1 MDDMDYSPDLDAPK
15 SDKTMLIII
24 IICICLIC
32 ISVSVFI
39 GGYYMTSSSPS
50 SRSNLSSNPI
60 NNILSKITG
69 TNTQTSNVSANVKT
83 SATNVSSKPL
93 PVIPGVPSFEE
104 NKSLKAMALECTVN
118 IKDGSPAYTCTH
130 PDNFKIIKLTS
141 GPIFKISVSEEI
153 DAFNVKT
160 NDYYIIVPFVFI
172 VDFIVSVS
180 LGDYEFKSVQD
191 FINEINKVDAKY
203 EQTNTIPDKCLK
215 LPMKTRGESKAPYN
229 TTCIFF
235 PGFTS
240 IGALITTMQK
250 TLVEQVPINIL
261 TDYYNMIDVKLQAKT
276 PEITVFE
283 YVMYV
288 ASMNKVK
295 STKYRYY
302 GTCVSTDETITC

>member
-1 MDDMDYSPDLDAPK
+1 MDDIDYSPDLDAPK
-15 SDKTMLIII
+15 SDNKTMLIII
-24 IICICLIC
+24 IICICLFCVC
-32 ISVSVFI
+32 ISMFI
-39 GGYYMTSSSPS
+39 GGFFMTSSSS
-50 SRSNLSSNPI
+50 SNSTSNPI
-60 NNILSKITG
+60 RTLVSKIT
-69 TNTQTSNVSANVKT
+69 NTPTSKVSASTKT
-83 SATNVSSKPL
+83 SSKNISSKPI
-93 PVIPGVPSFEE
+93 PVIPNVPKFEE
-104 NKSLKAMALECTVN
+104 DKSLKAMALECSVN
-118 IKDGSPAYTCTH
+118 IKDGSPIYTCTH

-141 GPIFKISVSEEI
+141 GPIFKISSSEET

-180 LGDYEFKSVQD
+180 LGDYDFKSVQD
-191 FINEINKVDAKY
+191 FTKEINKVDAKY

-240 IGALITTMQK
+240 IGALITTIQK
-250 TLVEQVPINIL
+250 TLVEKIPIAVL
-261 TDYYNMIDVKLQAKT
+261 TDYYNMIDTKLQGKD
-276 PEITVFE
+276 PEITIFE

-302 GTCVSTDETITC
+302 GTCISTDETITC